1 MKRNNAAVF
10 VVGRDRRETAA
21 RLGVIFD
28 HLMMGVNRVCINLP
42 EATENAVLFIVH
54 FDVALLS

>member
-1 MKRNNAAVF
+1 M
-10 VVGRDRRETAA
+10 VGRDRRETAA

-28 HLMMGVNRVCINLP
+28 HLMMGINWVCINLP